1 MVLMTQYVS
10 APYID
15 DLLPGTPNEWA
26 VRWTV
31 QAIDL
36 FPAID
41 RGKASLAE
49 LAGLFLGQ
57 VLSKLS
63 FGAGVTGGTPQILA
77 EVTAALMTD
86 DRLFLALPVAVINF
100 YRYQNADGALPLEFV
115 VEYDNTGKLAWIAG
129 LENETIQAGD

>member
-15 DLLPGTPNEWA
+15 DLIPGTPNEWA

-41 RGKASLAE
+41 RGRASLAE
-49 LAGLFLGQ
+49 LAGLFLSQ
-57 VLSKLS
+57 VPKLA

-86 DRLFLALPVAVINF
+86 DRLLLALPVAVINF
-100 YRYQNADGALPLEFV
+100 YRHQNADGALPLEFV
-115 VEYDNTGKLAWIAG
+115 VEFDNTGKLAWIAG